1 MPLFLYEHN
10 QKAYEQAIQ
19 MLKETGRAAV
29 LHPTGTGKSL
39 IGFHLAEQHPDARI
53 CWLSPS
59 RYIIRQQK
67 ENLKKIAPDYD
78 FQNITFLTYARLMA
92 NRDRAGGLKP
102 DYIILDEF
110 HRCGATEWGKGVQ
123 ALFQSCP
130 KAKVL
135 GLSAT
140 SIRYL
145 DENGKDAL
153 CETYTTVT
161 GSDTEWSDG
170 WYVAENSVKIAD
182 RVTVDGT
189 AHLILVNGCEL
200 RLRKASTWAKGTA

>member
-1 MPLFLYEHN
+1 MRNWKQWLCSL
-10 QKAYEQAIQ
+10 
-19 MLKETGRAAV
+19 LLCAV
-29 LHPTGTGKSL
+29 LLEGLCPTAM
-39 IGFHLAEQHPDARI
+39 AED
-53 CWLSPS
+53 
-59 RYIIRQQK
+59 
-67 ENLKKIAPDYD
+67 
-78 FQNITFLTYARLMA
+78 
-92 NRDRAGGLKP
+92 G
-102 DYIILDEF
+102 
-110 HRCGATEWGKGVQ
+110 
-123 ALFQSCP
+123 
-130 KAKVL
+130 
-135 GLSAT
+135 

-170 WYVAENSVKIAD
+170 WYVAENSVEIAD